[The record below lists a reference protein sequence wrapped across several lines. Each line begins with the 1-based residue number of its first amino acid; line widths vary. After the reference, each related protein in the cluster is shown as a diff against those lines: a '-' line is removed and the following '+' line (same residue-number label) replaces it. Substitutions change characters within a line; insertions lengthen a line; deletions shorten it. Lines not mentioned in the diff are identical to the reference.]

1 MTRIRLQIL
10 KTAGAFCV
18 AFAILSLLF
27 AFYGLIPVHID
38 NPQGNTDY
46 VWPPHARWMKMSEG
60 VSWGR
65 LDANGFNNKA
75 VIDNPDILIVGSSHM
90 ESMNVM
96 QEENTASQLTHL
108 LNGRHSVYNLGIS
121 GHNFLKACQYLPRNI
136 ELYKPKGLK
145 TIVIE
150 TSTVDVSQKDVDA
163 ILNHGIK
170 KTPNHAHGLI
180 GKMQRNP
187 FLRTLYFQYEHGL
200 TKVLSP
206 PQIYNCLRKKKGK
219 KPVKQLDT
227 SQHNS
232 VLKVDDSGISKLFA
246 WLSALQNEH
255 HVRIIIFHHPFET
268 LMKDGSVSFGD
279 MEKTTAF
286 GNMAKNHGIVFVD
299 MGKAFE
305 RMFNEEHHVPH
316 GFATGKLGVGH
327 LNAYGQATV
336 AKELAKIIDDLD
348 SEGALVP

>member
-1 MTRIRLQIL
+1 MLIIIQTL
-10 KTAGAFCV
+10 KTTGAFCT
-18 AFAILSLLF
+18 AFCLLTLMF

-96 QEENTASQLTHL
+96 QDENTASQLTRL
-108 LNGRHSVYNLGIS
+108 LNGRHRVYNLGIS

-136 ELYKPKGLK
+136 ELYKSKGLK
-145 TIVIE
+145 AIVVE

-170 KTPNHAHGLI
+170 KTPSHAHGLV
-180 GKMQRNP
+180 GKLQRNP

-206 PQIYNCLRKKKGK
+206 PQLYNIIKNRKEK
-219 KPVKQLDT
+219 KPVKQLDA
-227 SQHNS
+227 SQR
-232 VLKVDDSGISKLFA
+232 KPGQPVDESACSRLFE
-246 WLSALQNEH
+246 WLSSLQNEH
-255 HVRIIIFHHPFET
+255 HVRIIIFHHPFEM
-268 LMKDGSVSFGD
+268 LMRNGSVSFGD

-286 GNMAKNHGIVFVD
+286 GNMAKNHGIVFID

-305 RMFNEEHHVPH
+305 RMFIEDHHVPH

-327 LNAYGQATV
+327 LNAYGQAMV
-336 AKELAKIIDDLD
+336 ANEMAKIIDKLD
-348 SEGALVP
+348 REGALVP